1 MWLGQIKHPWLAERS
16 CVAPTIRWALIV
28 CLAVN
33 GCSSVDGGAVE
44 LSWKLRPS
52 SGSTDIFVDCDSA
65 VVGTHPVTRIRL
77 DWQVGNTTG
86 IVSWSCTDYHGVTG
100 FDLPSGTA
108 LLSVSPECASGA
120 AATNT
125 YTAPAAEQRM
135 VIVGNTISLGAVE
148 LVVEVTR
155 CDEQPCICH

>member
-1 MWLGQIKHPWLAERS
+1 MRPGQISVFTNSR
-16 CVAPTIRWALIV
+16 VATTTRWAVIV

-33 GCSSVDGGAVE
+33 ACNTVDGGAVE
-44 LSWKLRPS
+44 LSWKLRPA
-52 SGSTDIFVDCDSA
+52 SGSTDIFVNCDTG
-65 VVGTHPVTRIRL
+65 VVGAQPVTRVRL

-86 IVSWSCTDYHGVTG
+86 VATWSCTDYHGVTG
-100 FDLPSGTA
+100 FDLPEGTA
-108 LLSVSPECASGA
+108 LLSVSPECVSGA

-135 VIVGNTISLGAVE
+135 VIVGNVVSLGAVQ

-155 CDEQPCICH
+155 CDEQPCICQ